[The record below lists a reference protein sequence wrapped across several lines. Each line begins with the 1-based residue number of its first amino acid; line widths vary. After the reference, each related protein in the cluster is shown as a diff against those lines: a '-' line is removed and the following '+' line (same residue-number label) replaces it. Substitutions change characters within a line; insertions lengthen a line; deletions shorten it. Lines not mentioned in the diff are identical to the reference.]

1 MNASISSTN
10 TTTGGALPPTAD
22 AVLLVRGQAVFLVGV
37 AADPTVGPFATNGTT
52 STRNNSTADAPPPPT
67 TCYSLDLSTS
77 FPLTSLSTRVHPC
90 RTVLPPSCAAV
101 ASAPA
106 YVHPESGS
114 LFVDACE
121 YLPEVDAWQ
130 SLPTSSGTAKVAPRV
145 ARMHAVYTPYSPAA
159 VDPYVYAF
167 GGEGAG
173 DRLVRVTIQDGSI
186 GEVPHSDPWP
196 APRADAVLVPLNQT
210 HLFLSGGRGED
221 GRGMRD
227 WWVFDT
233 GRMKWTQGSPRM
245 AQGRFGHRAVVYGE
259 RFVIQ
264 VGGWFDSEPS
274 ALIECLDLETGTTT
288 LLPNARDE
296 QLGPASLAGHNL
308 LIAGDQLVVLGGY
321 AAWNH
326 SSTPSPTPNTRA
338 YIARLSTSDSKSAV
352 SLTWRDQYTA
362 TPLGVPPYWTA
373 GSPDLTLLVALSTC
387 LLVISLTTLALWA
400 THRVLAA
407 EAAQAR
413 DAQELALLTEAAVFA
428 PPPSVSPSPADD
440 SDRPVSILSGDSTAI
455 NTPGLGAAA
464 APRFRG
470 RTGSCA
476 SSAINVGGRPSS
488 VLSAASSSMSPATV
502 VTVLPSATLM
512 RHSPFFHR
520 PASSASGGEM
530 MIAAGIVADPPAVAP
545 AARSRSASPVPVAAG
560 AGGAGRA
567 GRGVA
572 VNPAAPHR
580 LSQLAVEAP
589 WSASAEE
596 IGDE

>member
-1 MNASISSTN
+1 MNNSISSTN
-10 TTTGGALPPTAD
+10 ATTGAALPSTAD
-22 AVLLVRGQAVFLVGV
+22 AVLLVRGQAVILVGA
-37 AADPTVGPFATNGTT
+37 AADPTVGAFTNGTT
-52 STRNNSTADAPPPPT
+52 SDRNSSQPSAAPPPT
-67 TCYSLDLSTS
+67 SCYSLDLSTS
-77 FPLTSLSTRVHPC
+77 FPLSSLASRIRAC
-90 RTVLPPSCAAV
+90 RTVLPPSCAGV

-114 LFVDACE
+114 LFLGACE
-121 YLPEVDAWQ
+121 YLPEVDTWQ
-130 SLPTSSGTAKVAPRV
+130 SPATAGVAKVASHA
-145 ARMHAVYTPYSPAA
+145 ARAHAVYTPYSPAA
-159 VDPYVYAF
+159 VDPYVFAF
-167 GGEGAG
+167 GGETDGRVG

-186 GEVPHSDPWP
+186 GEVPRSDPWP
-196 APRADAVLVPLNQT
+196 GPRADAVMVPLNQT
-210 HLFLSGGRGED
+210 HLLLSGGRGE
-221 GRGMRD
+221 GGAAMRD
-227 WWVFDT
+227 WWVFDA
-233 GRMKWTQGSPRM
+233 GKLRWTQGTPRM
-245 AQGRFGHRAVVYGE
+245 AQGRFGHRAVVYDE

-296 QLGPASLAGHNL
+296 QLGPAYLAGHNV

-326 SSTPSPTPNTRA
+326 SSTPTPTPNTRV
-338 YIARLSTSDSKSAV
+338 YIARLSTSDSKSAI

-387 LLVISLTTLALWA
+387 LLVVSLTTLALWA

-407 EAAQAR
+407 EATQAR
-413 DAQELALLTEAAVFA
+413 DAQELALFTEAAVFV
-428 PPPSVSPSPADD
+428 PPSVSPVPADD

-455 NTPGLGAAA
+455 NTPGLGAAP

-476 SSAINVGGRPSS
+476 SSAVGRPSS

-520 PASSASGGEM
+520 PASWSGGKVFP
-530 MIAAGIVADPPAVAP
+530 GKFSRDPPGVAP
-545 AARSRSASPVPVAAG
+545 PREPVQRIPCPSRREGKRWAGQGGSP
-560 AGGAGRA
+560 R
-567 GRGVA
+567 
-572 VNPAAPHR
+572 NPEFPHR

>member
-1 MNASISSTN
+1 M
-10 TTTGGALPPTAD
+10 
-22 AVLLVRGQAVFLVGV
+22 
-37 AADPTVGPFATNGTT
+37 
-52 STRNNSTADAPPPPT
+52 
-67 TCYSLDLSTS
+67 
-77 FPLTSLSTRVHPC
+77 
-90 RTVLPPSCAAV
+90 
-101 ASAPA
+101 
-106 YVHPESGS
+106 
-114 LFVDACE
+114 
-121 YLPEVDAWQ
+121 
-130 SLPTSSGTAKVAPRV
+130 
-145 ARMHAVYTPYSPAA
+145 
-159 VDPYVYAF
+159 
-167 GGEGAG
+167 
-173 DRLVRVTIQDGSI
+173 IQDGSI
-186 GEVPHSDPWP
+186 GEVQRTDPWP

-233 GRMKWTQGSPRM
+233 GRMRWTQGSPRM
-245 AQGRFGHRAVVYGE
+245 AQGRFGHSAVVYDE

-264 VGGWFDSEPS
+264 VGGWFDSDPS

-296 QLGPASLAGHNL
+296 QLGPAYLAGHNV
-308 LIAGDQLVVLGGY
+308 LIAGDQLVMLGGY

-326 SSTPSPTPNTRA
+326 SSTPPPTPNTRA
-338 YIARLSTSDSKSAV
+338 YIARLSTSDSKSSV

-362 TPLGVPPYWTA
+362 TPLGVPPYWSA

-387 LLVISLTTLALWA
+387 LLVVSLTTLALWA

-413 DAQELALLTEAAVFA
+413 DAQELALLTEATVFA
-428 PPPSVSPSPADD
+428 PPSTSPVPAEE

-455 NTPGLGAAA
+455 NTPGLGAAP

-520 PASSASGGEM
+520 PASASGEM

-545 AARSRSASPVPVAAG
+545 AARSRSASPVPVA
-560 AGGAGRA
+560 GGVRGGP

-572 VNPAAPHR
+572 ANPAAPHR

>member
-1 MNASISSTN
+1 MNASISSTDKA
-10 TTTGGALPPTAD
+10 TTGAALPTTAD
-22 AVLLVRGQAVFLVGV
+22 AVLLVRGQAVILVGA
-37 AADPTVGPFATNGTT
+37 AADPTVGAFATNGTT
-52 STRNNSTADAPPPPT
+52 LTRNSTSAAPPPPT

-77 FPLTSLSTRVHPC
+77 FPLTSLSTRIRAC

-114 LFVDACE
+114 LFLDACE

-130 SLPTSSGTAKVAPRV
+130 SPPAIGTAKVASRA
-145 ARMHAVYTPYSPAA
+145 ARAHAVYTPYSSAA
-159 VDPYVYAF
+159 VDPYVFAF
-167 GGEGAG
+167 GGETGDGGKVG
-173 DRLVRVTIQDGSI
+173 DRLVRVTIQGGEI
-186 GEVPHSDPWP
+186 GQVPRSDPWP

-210 HLFLSGGRGED
+210 HLFLSGGRGES
-221 GRGMRD
+221 GVGMRD

-233 GRMKWTQGSPRM
+233 GRMRWTQGSPRM
-245 AQGRFGHRAVVYGE
+245 AQGRFGHRAVVYDE

-264 VGGWFDSEPS
+264 VGGWFEAEPS
-274 ALIECLDLETGTTT
+274 ALIECLDLETGTMT

-296 QLGPASLAGHNL
+296 QLGPAYLAGHNV

-326 SSTPSPTPNTRA
+326 SSTPTPTPNSRA
-338 YIARLSTSDSKSAV
+338 YIARLSTSDSKTSI

-362 TPLGVPPYWTA
+362 TPLGVPSYWTA

-387 LLVISLTTLALWA
+387 LLVVSLTTLALWA

-428 PPPSVSPSPADD
+428 PPASVPADD

-455 NTPGLGAAA
+455 NTPGLGAAP

-476 SSAINVGGRPSS
+476 SSAVGVGGRPSS

-520 PASSASGGEM
+520 PASAAGEM
-530 MIAAGIVADPPAVAP
+530 MIAAGIVADPPALAP
-545 AARSRSASPVPVAAG
+545 ARSRSASPVPVAA

-589 WSASAEE
+589 WSASVEE
-596 IGDE
+596 IGEE